1 MQTEL
6 DFGAVRVGE
15 PKELPLY
22 LKNQGQYPISFD
34 FRMKKAVTKQ
44 MFTIT
49 PMTGQLQPN
58 EEININVKFM
68 SKVEKKLVK
77 SKQSS
82 DITMIILEGEQQ
94 EEH

>member
-1 MQTEL
+1 
-6 DFGAVRVGE
+6 
-15 PKELPLY
+15 
-22 LKNQGQYPISFD
+22 
-34 FRMKKAVTKQ
+34 

-49 PMTGQLQPN
+49 PMQGQLAPN

-77 SKQSS
+77 SRQNS
-82 DITMIILEGEQQ
+82 DITMIILEGEQM